1 MNPRALIAEDEP
13 LLAQELKGLL
23 GSIWPELEIVAVAE
37 DGIAASRALEEV
49 QPDILFL
56 DGQMPG
62 MSGVE
67 IARLANGRAH
77 IVFVTAYDQYAIAAF
92 EEGAVDYVLKP
103 ITAARLTTAC
113 RRLKERLHSKP
124 ANMEGL
130 LARLAESA
138 AKVKTYM
145 RWINI
150 SRGSEVLLITAEEIC
165 YFEADT
171 KYTRVVTPEL
181 EGLLSMPLRELSE
194 ALDPSVFWQIHRS
207 RIVNVN
213 AIASVAN
220 DMRGHLTLKL
230 KQRRETLAVSQPY
243 AHLFRQM

>member
-1 MNPRALIAEDEP
+1 MT
-13 LLAQELKGLL
+13 
-23 GSIWPELEIVAVAE
+23 
-37 DGIAASRALEEV
+37 AS
-49 QPDILFL
+49 
-56 DGQMPG
+56 
-62 MSGVE
+62 
-67 IARLANGRAH
+67 
-77 IVFVTAYDQYAIAAF
+77 
-92 EEGAVDYVLKP
+92 
-103 ITAARLTTAC
+103 
-113 RRLKERLHSKP
+113 
-124 ANMEGL
+124 
-130 LARLAESA
+130 RLAESA
-138 AKVKTYM
+138 AKVKSYM
-145 RWINI
+145 RWINV

-220 DMRGHLTLKL
+220 DMRGHLMLKL

>member
-23 GSIWPELEIVAVAE
+23 GSIWPELEVVAVAE

-77 IVFVTAYDQYAIAAF
+77 IVFVTAYDQYAIEAF

-113 RRLKERLHSKP
+113 RRLKERLHLKP

-130 LARLAESA
+130 LARLSESA
-138 AKVKTYM
+138 LKVKSYM
-145 RWINI
+145 RWINV
-150 SRGSEVLLITAEEIC
+150 SRGNEVLLITAEEIC

-220 DMRGHLTLKL
+220 DMRGHRLGS
-230 KQRRETLAVSQPY
+230 SQTPT
-243 AHLFRQM
+243 